1 MKLIN
6 LNEQN
11 RKASRT
17 INSLIKTL
25 VLDKYNAKDETV
37 LDESSMSAYDQDIYD
52 ALCKSRSL
60 LEQELRTQLKEA
72 RLQDIYDAL
81 CKSGSPL
88 EQELNVIAKLNS
100 KKI

>member
-6 LNEQN
+6 LNDQTC
-11 RKASRT
+11 KASRT

-37 LDESSMSAYDQDIYD
+37 LDESSMSAYDQDVYD

-60 LEQELRTQLKEA
+60 LEQELKAE
-72 RLQDIYDAL
+72 
-81 CKSGSPL
+81 L
-88 EQELNVIAKLNS
+88 EEKM
-100 KKI
+100 